1 MIGCKRKKKY
11 DLNHRKVNYFPG
23 RKIILTAAGMLQ
35 AVFADL
41 SPEQR
46 GKLEDLAQE
55 VFLKKGEQ
63 LFGPGDRSR
72 GFYVVLE
79 GVIRVYG
86 MSSQGKEITQEI
98 AGELGAFAL
107 ASPFSGTYQCFAE
120 ALKDS
125 RLYLIKKKEFLDLVT
140 GDPGFAVEWMRLLS
154 HMLIHLR
161 RRLVDLTLKDPKARI
176 AGYLVLLAEMQNSR
190 SIVLPVPRKELAIFL
205 GMTHETFYRTA
216 RELTNDGL
224 VRFTGQ
230 SVDILDQERL
240 AEITE

>member
-1 MIGCKRKKKY
+1 
-11 DLNHRKVNYFPG
+11 
-23 RKIILTAAGMLQ
+23 MLE
-35 AVFADL
+35 AVFAQL

-46 GKLEDLAQE
+46 GKLEDIAQE

-98 AGELGAFAL
+98 AGELSAFAL

-154 HMLIHLR
+154 HLLIHVR

-176 AGYLVLLAEMQNSR
+176 AGYLLLLVEMQGSR
-190 SIVLPVPRKELAIFL
+190 RVALPVPRKELATFL

-216 RELTNDGL
+216 KELEHENL
-224 VRFTGQ
+224 VHFSGQ
-230 SVDILDQERL
+230 TVEILAQDRL
-240 AEITE
+240 AEIIE

>member
-1 MIGCKRKKKY
+1 M
-11 DLNHRKVNYFPG
+11 
-23 RKIILTAAGMLQ
+23 
-35 AVFADL
+35 VFTDL

-46 GKLEDLAQE
+46 GKLEDMAQE

-79 GVIRVYG
+79 GIIRVYG

-98 AGELGAFAL
+98 AAEQSAFAL
-107 ASPFSGTYQCFAE
+107 ASPFSTTYQCFAE

-140 GDPGFAVEWMRLLS
+140 GDPDFAVEWMRLLS

-161 RRLVDLTLKDPKARI
+161 RRLVDLALKDPKARI
-176 AGYLVLLAEMQNSR
+176 AGYLLLLAEMQGSR
-190 SIVLPVPRKELAIFL
+190 CVALPVPRKELATFL

-216 RELTNDGL
+216 KELEHENL
-224 VRFTGQ
+224 VHFSGQ
-230 SVDILDQERL
+230 TVEILAQDRL
-240 AEITE
+240 AEIIE

>member
-1 MIGCKRKKKY
+1 METVGI
-11 DLNHRKVNYFPG
+11 LEAIFTQLSQEHR
-23 RKIILTAAGMLQ
+23 R
-35 AVFADL
+35 
-41 SPEQR
+41 
-46 GKLEDLAQE
+46 KLEQIAVE
-55 VFLKKGEQ
+55 VSLKKGKQ
-63 LFGPGDRSR
+63 LFGPGDQSR

-98 AGELGAFAL
+98 AGEQSAFAL

-154 HMLIHLR
+154 QMVIHLR
-161 RRLVDLTLKDPKARI
+161 RRLVDLALKDPKARI

-190 SIVLPVPRKELAIFL
+190 SIVLPVPRKELATFL
-205 GMTHETFYRTA
+205 GMTHETFYRATK
-216 RELTNDGL
+216 ELANRGL

-230 SVDILDQERL
+230 NIEILDL
-240 AEITE
+240 DLLLEIME